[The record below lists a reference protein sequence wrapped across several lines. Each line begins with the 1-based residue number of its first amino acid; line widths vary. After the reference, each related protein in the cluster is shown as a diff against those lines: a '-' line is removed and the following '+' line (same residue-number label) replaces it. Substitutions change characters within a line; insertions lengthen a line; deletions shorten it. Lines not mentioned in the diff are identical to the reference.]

1 MVVVRGLYTFF
12 GFLLNML
19 GGRVLGVA
27 LAVALFFLSV
37 IFGFI
42 FTEDVKQGSGAY
54 TFLLLAVLFVPL
66 IMCGRF
72 AFFSL
77 FAPNIDTSL
86 YLMRELAVKMFLWG
100 LTVAIS
106 QIVSQATGNTIWSY
120 VICIL
125 YMFTI
130 APFKRLSDFIWFP
143 DFSGSLGAAY
153 AKPKDL
159 NDMLIS
165 PKDQERHNAVLLGL
179 APKQNQLYALRSG
192 HGGRAEMGHVL
203 ITGPTR
209 SGKGRNLTTNLLNWS
224 GSSITLDIKGENY
237 ENTATTR
244 EALGKVYRLDPSN
257 NTHRFDPFKAMS
269 YSDEGLKALANIILD
284 SGEDKEQV
292 FAQRATAALFAGI
305 KASLIQRQA
314 TLPYLEELT
323 GKGIISYCTDLW
335 ATNDKTV
342 QRNLVQ
348 FLGVQPDQI
357 EADKLL
363 QDRFLMSSWQTLVT
377 RLDPLFSEG
386 ILNMFSGN
394 DFEAQDLVTEPS
406 SLYLIFSESDF
417 DSTQKAFQI
426 IMLSLM
432 LSLIRYYDNENQN
445 TTPLLWCLDEAG
457 RVPIPR
463 LPELIA
469 TIAGR
474 NMSALLYIQTLSQLE
489 SAYGRDKAATLRD
502 NCRTQLYHPTSDT
515 TTQDYIIKQ
524 AGKYE
529 SFQTSYS
536 NSTTSEGTSSSGTSH
551 SLKEKNLISNDEI
564 RMQDPDT
571 IYIFTANKAPILA
584 QRLEPWMLD

>member
-1 MVVVRGLYTFF
+1 MVFFQGLFKLMSGWLGAKLF
-12 GFLLNML
+12 VFICLFLLWL
-19 GGRVLGVA
+19 G
-27 LAVALFFLSV
+27 AVRINYMIRIEIQSY
-37 IFGFI
+37 
-42 FTEDVKQGSGAY
+42 S
-54 TFLLLAVLFVPL
+54 FLLLWLIFTAQFIWWAIQNSFIFMTQTFSDAFAFLKDKLLKLLVFAALVFLILSYFDRQLWIVLTLLLASFAVFNLPDIWHFLFVDN
-66 IMCGRF
+66 
-72 AFFSL
+72 S
-77 FAPNIDTSL
+77 
-86 YLMRELAVKMFLWG
+86 
-100 LTVAIS
+100 IS
-106 QIVSQATGNTIWSY
+106 ARD
-120 VICIL
+120 
-125 YMFTI
+125 
-130 APFKRLSDFIWFP
+130 AK
-143 DFSGSLGAAY
+143 Y
-153 AKPKDL
+153 AQKEEIE
-159 NDMLIS
+159 DMLITPDS
-165 PKDQERHNAVLLGL
+165 EERHKAVLLG
-179 APKQNQLYALRSG
+179 AGHEQLYALSSG
-192 HGGRAEMGHVL
+192 HGGRAEMGHIL

-224 GSSITLDIKGENY
+224 GSAITLDIKGENY
-237 ENTATTR
+237 ENTAHTR
-244 EALGKVYRLDPSN
+244 EALGKVYKLDPSGT
-257 NTHRFDPFKAMS
+257 THRFDPFKAMS
-269 YSDEGLKALANIILD
+269 YSDEGLKALATIILD
-284 SGEDKEQV
+284 SGDDKEQV

-305 KASLIQRQA
+305 KASILQRQA
-314 TLPYLEELT
+314 TLPYLEEQI
-323 GKGIISYCTDLW
+323 GKGIINYCIDLW

-357 EADKLL
+357 EAESIL

-377 RLDPLFSEG
+377 RLDPLFSKG

-394 DFEAQDLVTEPS
+394 DFEPQDLVTEPS
-406 SLYLIFSESDF
+406 SLYLVFRESDF

-432 LSLIRYYDNENQN
+432 LSLIRYYDDENTN
-445 TTPLLWCLDEAG
+445 TIPLLWCLDEAG

-489 SAYGRDKAATLRD
+489 SAYGKQKAATLRD

-524 AGKYE
+524 AGTYE
-529 SFQTSYS
+529 SFQTAYTE
-536 NSTTSEGTSSSGTSH
+536 STDSEGKSNTGTSN

-584 QRLEPWMLD
+584 QRLEPWMLE